1 MRTTLTHAA
10 LKLSKTRIRLHAFV
24 CYALAVKRMKLKTNS
39 VFQIFLVV
47 FHSFMYSHKNMNVN
61 KFRIPT
67 TKHFFE
73 GGRCETFKGVNCVVY
88 DGECREMGR

>member
-24 CYALAVKRMKLKTNS
+24 CYALAVKRMKFKTNL
-39 VFQIFLVV
+39 VFLIFLVV
-47 FHSFMYSHKNMNVN
+47 VNSFKDSHKDMNVN

-67 TKHFFE
+67 TKHFIKE
-73 GGRCETFKGVNCVVY
+73 GKCETFQGVNVVLY
-88 DGECREMGR
+88 